1 MKFICRFNA
10 RLISSNVNRTNI
22 MYGALNNNVDRI
34 IYVHGSADP
43 WHSLGIYNTTDGR
56 KSKCKVVFIEGWLVI
71 F

>member
-10 RLISSNVNRTNI
+10 KLISGNVNRTNI

-43 WHSLGIYNTTDGR
+43 WHSLGIYNNTDGG
-56 KSKCKVVFIEGWLVI
+56 KSKCKVIFIEG
-71 F
+71 